1 MTYRELQRAKVK
13 RLLMKRLGRS
23 IRPRSETPDEHDDRL
38 AGDRLARWY
47 NRMDDETANR
57 DGLGNLK

>member
-13 RLLMKRLGRS
+13 RLLMKRLGCS

-38 AGDRLARWY
+38 AEDRLARWY

>member
-38 AGDRLARWY
+38 AEDRLARWY